1 MMYHIK
7 LKRNEKFIKIT
18 KNAAFMEMT
27 ALFLTGILI
36 FILSTLQ
43 VKDIVSIW
51 NQNDEL
57 GVWQG
62 GAWLLGLDW
71 SEVATLH
78 GYYGYGYGFILAF
91 FIRYFG
97 HNTVLMTQMA
107 IYFQALIHTGTVLI
121 AWYCIKKMFPS
132 ANAVMRVTAASV
144 CILSIPDLFYIYNF
158 FSECWLRFIVWVI
171 FFFVVSYS
179 YHKKWYKL
187 FLINLVSVYSF
198 SVHQRCILLIGMAAL
213 LTLYEGICYFIKNG
227 FRKRMLFQILIS
239 IIGVVIFYGIEY
251 KYAQKDY
258 ISALYSASSNSSVS
272 VNLLSSR
279 NYTIRSILQNV
290 VFNLETERIA
300 LQNMLGN
307 IYYVCAFDCGFVFY
321 GFILCFTRI
330 KRSIVSKKDNH
341 FMPYLFMSSM
351 ALFGILLSVYQ
362 SANEGVYTRVELMHY
377 GRYSSYLL
385 APMMMLGIIE
395 LLTEEISVIR
405 RNAFITMIVFL
416 ISGLSTYYVL
426 KNHNV
431 TNLFAFHNACPGIKS
446 VYYQDGPFTATLY
459 HTLLGVLWIF
469 FPAMAIMQSKKYA
482 GLKKYMEIA
491 VFVVIS
497 VVWINVANQEW
508 RETYEE
514 KEVYVKQTYDL
525 QNVLDEVDEFA
536 AFKSFSYGSGLLQY
550 NNVFSKIHVC
560 QTLDELG
567 EEENGLL
574 VVSQK
579 GIEEMD
585 TIAETYEIE
594 YENEMYFVWRFVM
607 EDE

>member
-171 FFFVVSYS
+171 FGLVVSYS

-227 FRKRMLFQILIS
+227 LRKRMLFQILIS

-290 VFNLETERIA
+290 VFNWETERIA

-341 FMPYLFMSSM
+341 FIPYLFMSSM